1 VGGPPPPPP
10 LVHSSGQVADFRTAR
25 ATLTLL
31 ERKRLSPAKARPLI
45 AQRAVR
51 VRRKLEKLASAPA
64 SFPPSV
70 PDVRAQLEYAL
81 GSMYTI
87 ERELGGG
94 GMSRVYVARDVA
106 LGRDVVIKVLAPEL
120 AEGLSAERFEREAH
134 LAARLQHPHM
144 VPVITAGVAGGLPY
158 YTMPFIAGESL
169 RARMARGR
177 IELPVAVKVLSD
189 VARAL
194 DYAHR
199 QCVVHRDIKPEN
211 ILLSDGI
218 AVVTDFGIAKALS
231 AAKTPAPGGTLTQL
245 GTSLGTPAY
254 MAPEQAVGDAVDAR
268 ADLYAWGVVAYEML
282 AGVHPFAQ
290 KTTAQ
295 QLIAAHIAECPEPL
309 PARAPEVPAPLAALV
324 MRCLEKEPSARPGD
338 ASSIVATLDA
348 THLLDGHH
356 QPSAT
361 HAHARTRG
369 RNRAAVLS
377 GAGVVALLALGAAVL
392 GLRHHASLRHAP
404 GSPSSS
410 AAAAGRAPITTVAV
424 LPFVNT
430 GGDAKD
436 EYFSD
441 GMTDELAHAL
451 SRLPSLRVAGR
462 TSSYAYK
469 GKDVPAQ
476 QIGRTLHVGGI
487 VEGTVRR
494 AGDRLRITA
503 ELTSASDGLV
513 VWSDSYESSATDVFQ
528 VQDQFTREI
537 VSALEPAL
545 HGATAATVAD
555 SSRGTADPAAYDLYL
570 KGRYYFAKRGG
581 ENVQRSIGYFRQAIE
596 RDPHFARALVAL
608 AMAYQV
614 LPDYVTTNT
623 DSVEALASA
632 SVGRALALEPAL
644 ADAHLVRCGIEH
656 AAVHFA
662 AAERECRAA
671 VMLEPNDPTAHM
683 WRAENL
689 AWMGQL
695 PEAMLE
701 VGKARGL
708 DPLSPII
715 AAEESQDIYMTRDF
729 SRARVENARAIEM
742 DSTLTVNLL
751 AAALENTF
759 SGHADQGVARAEQA
773 YRDDPSLPGTLGALV
788 LSYAAAGRWTDAERV
803 RAQIARA
810 HEQRRPRKGDA
821 LSYDD
826 LVSALA
832 FGIPPGQRASVI
844 QRIDWTDLVSIMLGS
859 CDPIL
864 DPLKTDPAFA
874 RVADRLGMTMCTD
887 VTPWPVRPPPT

>member
-1 VGGPPPPPP
+1 M
-10 LVHSSGQVADFRTAR
+10 
-25 ATLTLL
+25 
-31 ERKRLSPAKARPLI
+31 
-45 AQRAVR
+45 
-51 VRRKLEKLASAPA
+51 
-64 SFPPSV
+64 
-70 PDVRAQLEYAL
+70 PDVRARLEDAL

-94 GMSRVYVARDVA
+94 GMSRVYLARDVA
-106 LGRDVVIKVLAPEL
+106 LGRDVVIKLLAPEL

-134 LAARLQHPHM
+134 LAARLQHPHI
-144 VPVITAGVAGGLPY
+144 VPVITAGIAAGLPY

-169 RARMARGR
+169 RARTARGR
-177 IELPVAVKVLSD
+177 IELPVAIKALSD

-199 QCVVHRDIKPEN
+199 QGVVHRDIKPEN

-218 AVVTDFGIAKALS
+218 AVVTDFGIAKALT
-231 AAKTPAPGGTLTQL
+231 AAKAQAPGGTLTQL

-254 MAPEQAVGDAVDAR
+254 MAPEQAVGDTVDAR
-268 ADLYAWGVVAYEML
+268 ADLYAWGVVAYEL
-282 AGVHPFAQ
+282 LTGVHPFAQ
-290 KTTAQ
+290 RTTAQ
-295 QLIAAHIAECPEPL
+295 QLIAAQIAEHPEPL
-309 PARAPEVPAPLAALV
+309 STRAPDVPAPLAALV
-324 MRCLEKEPSARPGD
+324 MRCLEKEPSARPSD
-338 ASSIVATLDA
+338 ATTIVATLDA
-348 THLLDGHH
+348 KHLLDEHDA
-356 QPSAT
+356 PSAPRS
-361 HAHARTRG
+361 HGRTRE
-369 RNRAAVLS
+369 RNRRAAL
-377 GAGVVALLALGAAVL
+377 AGVGVMALLALGGAVL
-392 GLRHHASLRHAP
+392 GLRHRASLQHEPRPAT
-404 GSPSSS
+404 PS
-410 AAAAGRAPITTVAV
+410 AGAAGRAAITTVAV

-451 SRLPSLRVAGR
+451 SQLPSLRVAGR

-513 VWSDSYESSATDVFQ
+513 LWSDSYESSATDVFQ
-528 VQDQFTREI
+528 VQDEFTREI
-537 VSALEPAL
+537 ASALEPAL
-545 HGATAATVAD
+545 HGTTAGNVAD
-555 SSRGTADPAAYDLYL
+555 SSRGTTDPAAYDLYL

-581 ENVQRSIGYFRQAIE
+581 ANVQRSIGYFHQALD
-596 RDPHFARALVAL
+596 RDPRFARALVGL

-623 DSVEALASA
+623 DSVVALASA
-632 SVGRALALEPAL
+632 SADRALALEPTL

-656 AAVHFA
+656 STVRFVE
-662 AAERECRAA
+662 AERECRAA
-671 VMLEPNDPTAHM
+671 VALEPNDPTAHM

-689 AWMGQL
+689 AWLGQL

-701 VGKARGL
+701 VGKATGL

-729 SRARVENARAIEM
+729 PRALAANSRAIAM
-742 DSTLTVNLL
+742 DSTLAVNLL
-751 AAALENTF
+751 AAALEETF
-759 SGHADQGVARAEQA
+759 SGHPDQGVARAEQA
-773 YRDDPSLPGTLGALV
+773 YQDDPSLPGTLGALV

-810 HEQRRPRKGDA
+810 HEQRRPRKGDT

-826 LVSALA
+826 LASALA
-832 FGIPPGQRASVI
+832 FGIPPAARASVI

-864 DPLKTDPAFA
+864 DPLKTDPAFTQ
-874 RVADRLGMTMCTD
+874 VAHRLGMTMCTD
-887 VTPWPVRPPPT
+887 VTRWPIRPRT